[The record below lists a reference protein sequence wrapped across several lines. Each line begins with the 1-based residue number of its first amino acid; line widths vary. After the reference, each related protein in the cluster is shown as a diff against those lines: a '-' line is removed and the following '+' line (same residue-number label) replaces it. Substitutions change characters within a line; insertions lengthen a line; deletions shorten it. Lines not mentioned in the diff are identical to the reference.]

1 MPWLSARASYVQHGD
16 RDPMRG
22 SCGRC
27 RIDEIIEYHDREQRV
42 VANVGHLLGAS
53 IVGPGPPDPGEEEG
67 LLVGALGPTP
77 HHGALILHIVTLA
90 SS

>member
-1 MPWLSARASYVQHGD
+1 M
-16 RDPMRG
+16 
-22 SCGRC
+22 
-27 RIDEIIEYHDREQRV
+27 IENSV